1 VHYTEIQFQQLLD
14 NAIDS
19 SPSFAVAAMSGVV
32 APSSAAAGGGGGG
45 GGAAKVGGNWSLVGQ
60 QRNSLGSFGASKR
73 NISIGQLSSGGSG
86 FGGQQIGNDLNMD
99 NDFEFT
105 DLEMNDE
112 LEEWMNLMG
121 EGKKD
126 PFATMF

>member
-19 SPSFAVAAMSGVV
+19 SPSLAVAAMSGLV
-32 APSSAAAGGGGGG
+32 APSSSAAGGGG
-45 GGAAKVGGNWSLVGQ
+45 GGAAKVGGNWSLIGQ
-60 QRNSLGSFGASKR
+60 QRNSLGSFSASKR
-73 NISIGQLSSGGSG
+73 NSSIGQLSSGGSG
-86 FGGQQIGNDLNMD
+86 VGGQQIGNDLNMD